1 MTDNTL
7 DDAARALQTRDVL
20 TGSFELR
27 GEEYPLEAAEP
38 TLDELEEL
46 EQSIEADGEVE
57 EMRALIDRYLDA
69 PDVDAGTIGVGK
81 LRALFEGMTAAWNN
95 MDNFEEAE
103 EAMPVESGNRRNSRR

>member
-1 MTDNTL
+1 MAEHTL
-7 DDAARALQTRDVL
+7 DEAARALQTRDVL
-20 TGSFELR
+20 SGTFELR

-46 EQSIEADGEVE
+46 EQNIEADGEIE

-81 LRALFEGMTAAWNN
+81 LRALFEGMTQAWND
-95 MDNFEEAE
+95 MDEFDEAE
-103 EAMPVESGNRRNSRR
+103 EAMPVDSGNRRNSRR

>member
-1 MTDNTL
+1 MAEHTL

-20 TGSFELR
+20 TGTFELR

-46 EQSIEADGEVE
+46 EQSIEADDEIE

-69 PDVDAGTIGVGK
+69 PDVDAGSIGVGK
-81 LRALFEGMTAAWNN
+81 LRALFEGMTQAWND
-95 MDNFEEAE
+95 MDEFEAAE
-103 EAMPVESGNRRNSRR
+103 EAMPVDSGNRRNSRR